1 MGVEEEM
8 SYIQLDL
15 DKITSRVQD
24 AEGNIST
31 LEQTATSLRS
41 DIDGKIDGE
50 DAQSLIDQS
59 LEGVTLSASNGATSS
74 TIKLLYDGAEIDS
87 AKIEF
92 TGVVTFNALS
102 GSPGTGQTTIN
113 GGWLKGETI
122 EGATI
127 KGGTFKN
134 LTEDTWFGL
143 GEDSGAWGFVLS
155 NIAHEVPIFG
165 VYNGDFGYT
174 SFAGKLGFTFLTTDA
189 ENEIVMPF
197 GNWDFSYADSVDFG
211 GVSADDLGITF
222 DLSDISLSSIGAET
236 AYLSVEKVGRYKSY
250 HVVSNRAIVP
260 EDGSEYPYVGTTEFP
275 WDTMY
280 ADSCTCCTS
289 DENRKNSIEDLPDKY
304 LTMFDNLHP
313 KRFKM
318 NNGTSGRFHPGY
330 TAQDV
335 KAAMDIAK
343 VDSTE
348 FGGWIKGTDK
358 DGNDIYMLR
367 YEEFGA
373 IYAAKIKQLEARVAK
388 LEGGVKS

>member
-1 MGVEEEM
+1 MGLR
-8 SYIQLDL
+8 IIKQ
-15 DKITSRVQD
+15 R
-24 AEGNIST
+24 
-31 LEQTATSLRS
+31 EQR
-41 DIDGKIDGE
+41 
-50 DAQSLIDQS
+50 
-59 LEGVTLSASNGATSS
+59 
-74 TIKLLYDGAEIDS
+74 
-87 AKIEF
+87 
-92 TGVVTFNALS
+92 
-102 GSPGTGQTTIN
+102 
-113 GGWLKGETI
+113 
-122 EGATI
+122 
-127 KGGTFKN
+127 
-134 LTEDTWFGL
+134 
-143 GEDSGAWGFVLS
+143 
-155 NIAHEVPIFG
+155 PIFG

-174 SFAGKLGFTFLTTDA
+174 TFYGKQSFGFLLTNSEVETAYPLGS
-189 ENEIVMPF
+189 
-197 GNWDFSYADSVDFG
+197 WDFSMVESVDFG
-211 GVSADDLGITF
+211 GASADDLGIE
-222 DLSDISLSSIGAET
+222 LSDIELSYIGEGT
-236 AYLSVEKVGRYKSY
+236 AYLSVEKVGQYKSY

-289 DENRKNSIEDLPDKY
+289 DENRKNSIEDLPEKY

-335 KAAMDIAK
+335 KAAMDIAE

-388 LEGGVKS
+388 LEGGKTA